1 MKHVRDARRPPA
13 GAQGSAFGGAER
25 AAGARNAA
33 VMAAV
38 RSQAQTLLEKDG
50 NSRLDAAVAVE
61 SSRGVGGQPSLLKIS
76 ARYREVQHLPG
87 GNVRSFSG
95 RWIPSMPSCR
105 APAKKPRLAPPL
117 TTPLYPSMHRA
128 YDAKRDGPG
137 PTYRLLSQRE
147 ARCPKAS
154 RWPSAAETPRTT
166 CAEAMRRSSNLSAV
180 RMLLGVHSA
189 SELRRNAIRETWMR
203 WGAVGHSLVVCF
215 IIGAAGVPKAERA
228 KLEEEVAPS
237 PLRVHCPRPRRPT

>member
-95 RWIPSMPSCR
+95 RWIPSIPSCR

-154 RWPSAAETPRTT
+154 RWPSAAETRRTT

-215 IIGAAGVPKAERA
+215 IIGAAGVPQAERA
-228 KLEEEVAPS
+228 KLEEEVAPP